1 MAKTQQKLKETN
13 KNPLNKINL
22 ISKLDSKLSKKS
34 RQEINRE
41 NYQKRKEQRN
51 NQAKERYWSKK
62 EQAKQKDQEQLS
74 KYYEAEAINVLMS
87 FKEYTELNKEKK
99 QLLLFL
105 KLISAF
111 TFINKIKI

>member
-51 NQAKERYWSKK
+51 NQAKERY
-62 EQAKQKDQEQLS
+62 
-74 KYYEAEAINVLMS
+74 
-87 FKEYTELNKEKK
+87 
-99 QLLLFL
+99 
-105 KLISAF
+105 
-111 TFINKIKI
+111 